1 MIKVSMEKD
10 KKSERRPLTA
20 REIEVIRYVAEGYK
34 NKDIA
39 EKLGIQIKTVETH
52 RTNIN
57 NKLGFNHVSQLI
69 IYAIQKKLIKIDIEG

>member
-1 MIKVSMEKD
+1 MKKD
-10 KKSERRPLTA
+10 KKMERRPLTS
-20 REIEVIRYVAEGYK
+20 REIEVVRYVAEGYK

-69 IYAIQKKLIKIDIEG
+69 IYAIQKGLIKIEIEKEE

>member
-1 MIKVSMEKD
+1 MEKD

>member
-1 MIKVSMEKD
+1 MKKD
-10 KKSERRPLTA
+10 KRIERRPLTP
-20 REIEVIRYVAEGYK
+20 REIEIVRYVAEGYK
-34 NKDIA
+34 NKEIA

-69 IYAIQKKLIKIDIEG
+69 VYAIQKGLIKIEIEPEK

>member
-1 MIKVSMEKD
+1 MKKD
-10 KKSERRPLTA
+10 KQTERRPLTS
-20 REIEVIRYVAEGYK
+20 REREVVRYVAEGFK

-69 IYAIQKKLIKIDIEG
+69 IYAIQKGLIKIEIEKEE

>member
-1 MIKVSMEKD
+1 MTKEK
-10 KKSERRPLTA
+10 KIERRPLTP
-20 REIEVIRYVAEGYK
+20 REVEVVRYVAEGYK

-69 IYAIQKKLIKIDIEG
+69 IYAIQKGLIKIEIEKE

>member
-1 MIKVSMEKD
+1 MKKD
-10 KKSERRPLTA
+10 KKMERRPLTS
-20 REIEVIRYVAEGYK
+20 REIEVVRYVAEGYK

-69 IYAIQKKLIKIDIEG
+69 IYAIQKGLIKIDIEKEE